1 MRYFFEQTSFT
12 RTLFFVAGDIFLIS
26 CAVFLAFFLRFEG
39 QIPEFYWNGTL
50 QTAILLALACSIP
63 LFFRFN
69 LFTLSW
75 RHVSTRDVLLLW
87 RALTIG
93 FLILGSLVI
102 LLKGL
107 PVFAQLPRSVL
118 VMSYLFSF
126 LFIGALRLGK
136 RIFLQMSDRGDSSE
150 KTSVIIVGAGDAAE
164 QLVRSMVQQ
173 KSSYLPL
180 CFVDDSLQKQGMRI
194 HGVKVAGKIADIPE
208 LVVKLGPKQLIIAM
222 PSAPSS
228 AIKQAVEFGRQAG
241 IQSIKI
247 LPSLGEILDGKVSL
261 AQVRDVQVQDLLGRE
276 LVSLDTEALSRF
288 LKDKIVL
295 VTGAAGSIGSELC
308 RQVATF
314 APSTIVLFDQDES
327 GVFMFAHELNNRF
340 PKLKVISYVG
350 DVIDGEKVR
359 EVFASVKPQI
369 VFHAAAYK
377 HVSLMEQDPVEA
389 IKTNVFGTRTVSG
402 AALGAGTECFVYV
415 STDKAV
421 NPSSV
426 MGATK
431 RVGEMICQLANQ
443 KGQTRFISVRFG
455 NVLDSRGNVIAI
467 FREQIKRGGPL
478 TITHPDMKRYFMTN
492 PEACLLVMQASTMG
506 KGGEVF
512 VLDMGSLVKVVD
524 LAKEMI
530 RLSGLEPDKDIP
542 IVFTGSR
549 PGEKLFEEMLTS
561 EEREGVTTHAKIFSA
576 RPLLPAPDLLE
587 KSLKLFSE
595 TRDKKSVCKILED
608 LIPSYHSSL

>member
-1 MRYFFEQTSFT
+1 M
-12 RTLFFVAGDIFLIS
+12 
-26 CAVFLAFFLRFEG
+26 
-39 QIPEFYWNGTL
+39 
-50 QTAILLALACSIP
+50 
-63 LFFRFN
+63 
-69 LFTLSW
+69 
-75 RHVSTRDVLLLW
+75 
-87 RALTIG
+87 
-93 FLILGSLVI
+93 
-102 LLKGL
+102 
-107 PVFAQLPRSVL
+107 FAQFPRSVL

-126 LFIGALRLGK
+126 LFIGILRLGK
-136 RIFLQMSDRGDSSE
+136 RIFIQVSLKENAGS
-150 KTSVIIVGAGDAAE
+150 KTPVIIVGAGDAAE
-164 QLVRSMVQQ
+164 QLVRGMIGSR
-173 KSSYLPL
+173 YLPVCL
-180 CFVDDSLQKQGMRI
+180 LDDSKAKQGMSI
-194 HGVKVAGKIADIPE
+194 HGVRVAGKLDDIPRIVE
-208 LVVKLGPKQLIIAM
+208 RFHAEEMIIAI

-228 AIKQAVEFGRQAG
+228 VIKRAVDLGRQAG
-241 IQSIKI
+241 LKTIKV

-288 LKDKIVL
+288 LKDKVVL

-314 APSTIVLFDQDES
+314 APSAIVLFDQDES
-327 GVFMFAHELNNRF
+327 GVFMFAHELHNRF
-340 PKLKVISYVG
+340 PKLRIVSYVG

-377 HVSLMEQDPVEA
+377 HVSLMEQDPLEA
-389 IKTNVFGTRTVSG
+389 VKTNVFGTWTVSE
-402 AALGAGTECFVYV
+402 AALGANTECFVYI

-467 FREQIKRGGPL
+467 FREQIKGGGPL

-512 VLDMGSLVKVVD
+512 ILDMGSLVKVVD
-524 LAKEMI
+524 LAREMI

-576 RPLLPAPDLLE
+576 RPFFPAPDLLE

-595 TRDKKSVCKILED
+595 TRDKKSVCKILEG
-608 LIPSYHSSL
+608 LIPSYRPKV